1 MMEEPVARY
10 DQIDPTVEARVDD
23 LLGRMTLA
31 EKVGQLVQ
39 ITPFAP
45 FDVAKMEEQ
54 ARLAEA
60 EGRPF
65 VFEPEVR
72 ADLEELIRAGR
83 AGSIFGTADV
93 ALINRCRRAAVEGSR
108 LGIPLVVGN
117 DVIHGL
123 RTVFPIPLAEAS
135 TWDPPLLEQAA
146 RVAAEE
152 ASATGTDWIF
162 APMVDVARDP
172 RWGRIAEG
180 AGEDS
185 YLGGVMAQARV
196 RGFQAAGLASGQR
209 VAACPKHYVA
219 YGGAEA
225 GRDYNTVDISERT
238 LRDVYLPPFK
248 AAFDAG
254 AGTVMSSFNEIGG
267 VPATCNAFILTTVLR
282 DEWQWAGMVVS
293 DYEAVR
299 ELLAHG
305 VAADLADAA
314 RRSILAG
321 LDMDMVSNAYAD
333 HLAALV
339 DAGQVPIAAVDEA
352 VRRVLRLKIRLGLFE
367 HPYTDEEI
375 AGKVILRDDFREVAL
390 RVAQESMVL
399 LKNEGGLLPLAA
411 DAGRVA
417 VIGALADNRRE
428 LLGCWAF
435 HGQPE
440 DVETV
445 LEGLGAYLEGD
456 RAPVFVP
463 GYTLPTKPAG
473 FPVPG
478 EADGADGKATLDIP
492 AAVAAAREADVV
504 VLVAGESA
512 DMSGEA
518 HSRAH
523 LGLPWRQQ
531 ELLDALAATGKPLV
545 VVLMSGRPLVIPR
558 VAEQAT
564 ALLAAWHG
572 GIRAGRA
579 IADIL
584 FGAVNPSGK
593 LTASWPRTEGQIPVY
608 YAHKNTGRPVS
619 GSGTTQFEEAFKS
632 TYLDVPNAPLFPFG
646 YGLSYTTFAYRDL
659 AVAQR
664 RLGLDGTLEVSVV
677 VKNSGKRAGDEVVQ
691 LYVRDLVGSV
701 SRPVKELKAFQRVSL
716 QPGEEQTVR
725 FAVPVRDLGFHGL
738 DMRYTVEPGAFKVW
752 AGPNA
757 AEGLEGAFEV
767 QGD

>member
-83 AGSIFGTADV
+83 VGSIFGTADV

-108 LGIPLVVGN
+108 LGIPLIVGN

-146 RVAAEE
+146 RIAAEE

-180 AGEDS
+180 AGEDP

-196 RGFQAAGLASGQR
+196 RGFQSAGLASGQR
-209 VAACPKHYVA
+209 IAACPKHYVA

-267 VPATCNAFILTTVLR
+267 VPATCNAFILTSVLR

-305 VAADLADAA
+305 VAADLQDAA

-339 DAGQVPIAAVDEA
+339 EAGAVPQAAVDEA
-352 VRRVLRLKIRLGLFE
+352 VRRVLRMKIRLGLFE
-367 HPYTDEEI
+367 HPYTGEEI

-399 LKNEGGLLPLAA
+399 LKNEDGLLPLAP

-445 LEGLGAYLEGD
+445 LEGLSVYLEGD
-456 RAPVFVP
+456 RAPVYVP
-463 GYTLPTKPAG
+463 GYEVPAK
-473 FPVPG
+473 PG
-478 EADGADGKATLDIP
+478 EEAAVDIP

-523 LGLPWRQQ
+523 LGLPGRQQ

-572 GIRAGRA
+572 GIRAGQA

-584 FGAVNPSGK
+584 FGAANPSGK

-619 GSGTTQFEEAFKS
+619 GSGTTQFEEA
-632 TYLDVPNAPLFPFG
+632 
-646 YGLSYTTFAYRDL
+646 
-659 AVAQR
+659 
-664 RLGLDGTLEVSVV
+664 
-677 VKNSGKRAGDEVVQ
+677 
-691 LYVRDLVGSV
+691 
-701 SRPVKELKAFQRVSL
+701 
-716 QPGEEQTVR
+716 
-725 FAVPVRDLGFHGL
+725 
-738 DMRYTVEPGAFKVW
+738 
-752 AGPNA
+752 
-757 AEGLEGAFEV
+757 
-767 QGD
+767 

>member
-1 MMEEPVARY
+1 MEDPVARY
-10 DQIDPTVEARVDD
+10 DRIDPTVEARVNN
-23 LLGRMTLA
+23 LLGRMNLA

-45 FDVAKMEEQ
+45 FDVAKIEEQ
-54 ARLAEA
+54 MRVAEA
-60 EGRPF
+60 EGQPF
-65 VFEPEVR
+65 VFAPEVR

-83 AGSIFGTADV
+83 VGSIFGTADV

-108 LGIPLVVGN
+108 LGIPLIVGN

-180 AGEDS
+180 AGEDPF
-185 YLGGVMAQARV
+185 LGGVMAQARV

-209 VAACPKHYVA
+209 IVACPKHYVA
-219 YGGAEA
+219 YGGAEG
-225 GRDYNTVDISERT
+225 GRDYNTVDVSERT

-267 VPATCNAFILTTVLR
+267 VPATCNAFILRTVLR
-282 DEWQWAGMVVS
+282 DEWQWAGVVVS

-339 DAGQVPIAAVDEA
+339 EAGTVPLEVVDEA

-367 HPYTDEEI
+367 HPYTDETI
-375 AGKVILRDDFREVAL
+375 AGKIILRDDFRDLAL

-399 LKNEGGLLPLAA
+399 LKNEGGLLPLAP
-411 DAGRVA
+411 DAGRIA
-417 VIGALADNRRE
+417 VIGGLADNRRE

-456 RAPVFVP
+456 RAPVYVP
-463 GYTLPTKPAG
+463 GYTLPAKPGG
-473 FPVPG
+473 FPARGKGDG
-478 EADGADGKATLDIP
+478 EDALDIP
-492 AAVAAAREADVV
+492 AAVAAAREAGVV
-504 VLVAGESA
+504 VLVLGESA

-523 LGLPWRQQ
+523 LGLPGRQQ
-531 ELLDALAATGKPLV
+531 ELLDAVAATGKPLV

-632 TYLDVPNAPLFPFG
+632 TYLDEPNAPLFPFG
-646 YGLSYTTFAYRDL
+646 FGLSYTTFEYSDL
-659 AVAQR
+659 AIEQPA
-664 RLGLDGTLEVSVV
+664 LGLDGTLVV
-677 VKNSGKRAGDEVVQ
+677 TAVVRNSGERAGDEVVQ

-701 SRPVKELKAFQRVSL
+701 SRPVKELKAFQRVTL
-716 QPGEEQTVR
+716 APGAEQTVR
-725 FAVPVRDLGFHGL
+725 FAVPVRELGFHDL

-752 AGPNA
+752 VGPNA
-757 AEGLEGAFEV
+757 TAGLEGDFEV
-767 QGD
+767 QGA